1 MNKGYLSEQE
11 EYEIECAIYNDDNK
25 TLYSVLPKGVEDNN
39 DGEVIKALAKG
50 KEYYIVPDTNIVL
63 IQDGSLFNAKFI
75 RRLKPLWTPHDIL
88 INANRRQVR
97 YTDIYKEKGWT
108 FNHREIVDRYI
119 KNNWPISITYGYK
132 EKYKELY
139 L

>member
-1 MNKGYLSEQE
+1 MNNGYLSEQQ

-25 TLYSVLPKGVEDNN
+25 ALYKALPEGIEDNAY
-39 DGEVIKALAKG
+39 GEVIKELAKG
-50 KEYYIVPDTNIVL
+50 KRYHIVSDTDIMLVE
-63 IQDGSLFNAKFI
+63 DGSLFNAKFI
-75 RRLKPLWTPHDIL
+75 RRLKPLWTPHDML

-97 YTDIYKEKGWT
+97 YTDIFKQEGWT
-108 FNHREIVDRYI
+108 FNHREIVERYVR
-119 KNNWPISITYGYK
+119 NNWPISITYGYQ